1 MAVSLRAARRIALL
15 AVIPLGVACSDEAPA
30 GPGGSASGTGGAGAS
45 GGGPGSGGV
54 GGAAGAGGGGLGGT
68 GGTGGA
74 TPAAFEPGEERPGG
88 DTTIDT
94 RDEKSFLRPAAN
106 LSLERLGT
114 FEAGLAL
121 FDVAWTVGG
130 EVDRDGLGPTY
141 VGTSCRS
148 CHFRGGR
155 GAPPPPGQPMTSMLV
170 RLSIPSAD
178 GATFVP
184 DPRYGDQIQNKAIP
198 GVPPEGWFSVA
209 YEAKAAAYADGTAY
223 ELLEPT
229 YTAHD
234 LAFGPLAEGTR
245 FSPRVAQPMI
255 GLGLL
260 AAIRDEDI
268 EALADPHDK
277 NGDGIRGRRNHISV
291 EGNLA
296 PGRFG
301 WKANEVDLARQTAGA
316 FLGDIG
322 ITSPLHPTDNC
333 PPLQAACAAAAS
345 TTLDIDAARFD
356 AIVVLSHLVAVPH
369 RPEAAEPDVLLG
381 KALFSQAG
389 CSACHV
395 PSFVTGPLAGFPEVE
410 GQHIYPY
417 TDLLLHDMGAG
428 LADERPDHEAG
439 GRDFRTAPLWG
450 IGLTSLVSGHTR
462 LLHDGRARSIEEA
475 ILWHGGEAEPA
486 RASFRAMSGVDRA
499 ALLQFVSSL

>member
-1 MAVSLRAARRIALL
+1 MS
-15 AVIPLGVACSDEAPA
+15 S
-30 GPGGSASGTGGAGAS
+30 SSSSSGTAGA
-45 GGGPGSGGV
+45 
-54 GGAAGAGGGGLGGT
+54 
-68 GGTGGA
+68 GGA
-74 TPAAFEPGEERPGG
+74 TPAMFEPGEERPGG
-88 DTTIDT
+88 DTTLET
-94 RDEKSFLRPAAN
+94 RDEKSFSRPAAN

-130 EVDRDGLGPTY
+130 EIDRDGLGPTY

-170 RLSIPSAD
+170 RLSIPSED

-198 GVPPEGWFSVA
+198 GVTPEGWFSVDHA
-209 YEAKAAAYADGTAY
+209 PKPGSYADGTSY

-229 YTAHD
+229 YTARD
-234 LAFGPLAEGTR
+234 LAFGPLAADTR
-245 FSPRVAQPMI
+245 ISPRVAQPMI

-260 AAIRDEDI
+260 AAVRDEDI
-268 EALADPHDK
+268 EALADPDDA
-277 NGDGIRGRRNHISV
+277 NGDGIRGRRNHVSID
-291 EGNLA
+291 NTLM

-322 ITSPLHPTDNC
+322 ITSPLRPTDNC
-333 PPLQAACAAAAS
+333 PPIQVDCAAAAG
-345 TTLDIDAARFD
+345 TTLDIDPARFD
-356 AIVVLSHLVAVPH
+356 AIIVFSHLIAVPH
-369 RPEAAEPDVLLG
+369 RPDAADPEVLLG
-381 KALFSQAG
+381 KALFSQTR
-389 CSACHV
+389 CNACHT

-410 GQHIYPY
+410 GQRIYPY
-417 TDLLLHDMGAG
+417 TDLLIHDMGPG
-428 LADERPDHEAG
+428 LADDRPDHEAG

-450 IGLTSLVSGHTR
+450 VGMTSLISGHTR

-475 ILWHGGEAEPA
+475 ILWHGGEAE
-486 RASFRAMSGVDRA
+486 ASREAFRALSASERA
-499 ALLQFVSSL
+499 ALLRFVDSL

>member
-1 MAVSLRAARRIALL
+1 MSRHAARWIALL
-15 AVIPLGVACSDEAPA
+15 AAIPLLGLSCSDEAPT

-45 GGGPGSGGV
+45 GGGPGGGGSGG
-54 GGAAGAGGGGLGGT
+54 GAGGAKP
-68 GGTGGA
+68 A
-74 TPAAFEPGEERPGG
+74 TFEPGEERPGG
-88 DTTIDT
+88 DTTIDS

-170 RLSIPSAD
+170 RLSIPSED
-178 GATFVP
+178 GAAFVP

-198 GVPPEGWFSVA
+198 GVLPEGWFSVA
-209 YEAKAAAYADGTAY
+209 YEAQAGAYADGASY
-223 ELLEPT
+223 ELLAPA

-234 LAFGPLAEGTR
+234 LAFGPLAENTR
-245 FSPRVAQPMI
+245 LSPRVAQPMI

-268 EALADPHDK
+268 EALADPSDA
-277 NGDGIRGRRNHISV
+277 NGDGIRGRRNHVSI
-291 EGNLA
+291 EGALSA
-296 PGRFG
+296 GRFG

-333 PPLQAACAAAAS
+333 PPLQAQCAAAAG
-345 TTLDIDAARFD
+345 TTQDIDPARFD
-356 AIVVLSHLVAVPH
+356 AIVLLSHLVAVPH
-369 RPEAAEPDVLLG
+369 RPDAANPDVLLG

-389 CSACHV
+389 CSGCHT
-395 PSFVTGPLAGFPEVE
+395 PSFITGPLAGFPELE

-417 TDLLLHDMGAG
+417 TDLLIHDMGPG
-428 LADERPDHEAG
+428 LADERPDQEAG

-450 IGLTSLVSGHTR
+450 IGMTNLISGHTR

-475 ILWHGGEAEPA
+475 ILWHGGEAEAA
-486 RASFRAMSGVDRA
+486 REGFRALDAAGRA
-499 ALLQFVSSL
+499 ALLRFVSSL

>member
-1 MAVSLRAARRIALL
+1 MARWIALL
-15 AVIPLGVACSDEAPA
+15 AAIPLGFACSDPHVDA
-30 GPGGSASGTGGAGAS
+30 STSGTGGS
-45 GGGPGSGGV
+45 SSS
-54 GGAAGAGGGGLGGT
+54 AGGGSGAGT
-68 GGTGGA
+68 AGAGGA
-74 TPAAFEPGEERPGG
+74 TPASFEPGEERPGG
-88 DTTIDT
+88 DTTIET

-170 RLSIPSAD
+170 RLSIPSED

-184 DPRYGDQIQNKAIP
+184 DPRYGDQLQNKAIP
-198 GVPPEGWFSVA
+198 GVSPEGWFSVEYA
-209 YEAKAAAYADGTAY
+209 TKAGSYADGTAY
-223 ELLEPT
+223 ELLEPA
-229 YTAHD
+229 YPAHD
-234 LAFGPLAEGTR
+234 LAFGPLAAGTR
-245 FSPRVAQPMI
+245 ISPRVAQPMI

-260 AAIRDEDI
+260 AAVREEDI
-268 EALADPHDK
+268 EALVDPEDK
-277 NGDGIRGRRNHISV
+277 NGDGIRGRRNHVSV
-291 EGNLA
+291 EGA
-296 PGRFG
+296 ISPGRFG

-322 ITSPLHPTDNC
+322 ITSPLRPTDNC
-333 PPLQAACAAAAS
+333 PPAQAGCIAAAG

-356 AIVVLSHLVAVPH
+356 AIVLLSHLVAVPY
-369 RPEAAEPDVLLG
+369 RPDAADPEVLLG
-381 KALFSQAG
+381 KALFSQARCG
-389 CSACHV
+389 ACHT

-410 GQHIYPY
+410 GQRIYPY
-417 TDLLLHDMGAG
+417 TDLLIHDMGPG
-428 LADERPDHEAG
+428 LADDRPDHEAG

-450 IGLTSLVSGHTR
+450 VGMTSSVSGHTR

-475 ILWHGGEAEPA
+475 ILWHGGEAE
-486 RASFRAMSGVDRA
+486 ASREVFRAFSASDRA
-499 ALLQFVSSL
+499 LLLRFVGSL